1 MTDGGGL
8 VLNWYGPS
16 TLETQIQDVS
26 VTLKQKTDYPRT
38 GKIQLVVTP
47 DAAKEFSLK
56 LRIPYWSKKTHVT
69 VNGQAVEGITA
80 GSYLALNR
88 EWRRNDVI
96 EIDLDMSL
104 HYWAGEREYEGK
116 ASIYRGPILLA
127 YNTDSSE
134 IFSKAWEWHVD
145 NHLSKEIGST
155 VDCEFVGDSIK
166 WVGAKF
172 DDAGKAL
179 VEIDSEKIAIVD
191 QYDPTRGQPFAWE
204 HKGLGPGKHTIRLTI
219 IEDKNP
225 KSRDHWINI
234 KRLDWLTRISS
245 FDAKTIAPKLMDNSG
260 SNSIVAL
267 EVNNINGKKVNLLD
281 FDSAGETGKG
291 YTTWF
296 QIDNVRKCV
305 FTRKNPLRSCR

>member
-1 MTDGGGL
+1 MTTDNMNIRNINAIIFTENIRPIENNLGL
-8 VLNWYGPS
+8 IELLFYSN
-16 TLETQIQDVS
+16 
-26 VTLKQKTDYPRT
+26 KFN
-38 GKIQLVVTP
+38 KITIIANSLT
-47 DAAKEFSLK
+47 FSLYNK
-56 LRIPYWSKKTHVT
+56 YCDGRPIDV
-69 VNGQAVEGITA
+69 VNQ
-80 GSYLALNR
+80 
-88 EWRRNDVI
+88 
-96 EIDLDMSL
+96 
-104 HYWAGEREYEGK
+104 
-116 ASIYRGPILLA
+116 
-127 YNTDSSE
+127 DSSSTATIISE
-134 IFSKAWEWHVD
+134 LIKAHLVFSFPSKFKIIKIILNNISNNKRILFITPGAIRKPSGFFKDGINDVD

-204 HKGLGPGKHTIRLTI
+204 HKGLGPGKHTFRLTI